1 MRFGTLILLL
11 GLAAAVHNLV
21 EWRGY
26 EQFVKAYHQ
35 RLSLRL
41 SNRRVFGFALI
52 LLSVILLALG
62 VVEWAE
68 GPGWATMCSRVVV
81 FALLVNALGHC
92 AKSLSMRQLVPGTVS
107 ALLLIMP
114 LALIAIYV
122 MRRDYGDTE
131 STLFLS
137 FLASL
142 ALLPIAIYGSLWCG
156 FAANWLLAAIKRR
169 CVADR

>member
-11 GLAAAVHNLV
+11 GLAAAVHNLE

-52 LLSVILLALG
+52 LLSVILLVLG

-81 FALLVNALGHC
+81 FALLVNAVGHC
-92 AKSLSMRQLVPGTVS
+92 AQSLRKRQLVPGTVS
-107 ALLLIMP
+107 ALLLLIP
-114 LALIAIYV
+114 LASIAIYV
-122 MRRDYGDTE
+122 MRRENGDSET
-131 STLFLS
+131 TLILS

-142 ALLPIAIYGSLWCG
+142 AVLPLAIYSSLWAG
-156 FAANWLLAAIKRR
+156 FAAHWLLAAITGRHP
-169 CVADR
+169 VDR